1 MSIKSFPIRC
11 IEYLLK
17 YKYIFLT
24 VVIVLTAFFA
34 YHLAHLRIATDFFSL
49 YPPKHEHIKLYNKY
63 RHMFG
68 TANILVGAVEVK
80 KGDIYTVKTIEK
92 IDGLTRDIIST
103 PGVNTQ
109 QVISITHPK
118 VKKITVGYNGVQI
131 EPLIGQLP
139 KNQRDLD
146 LIREGVDTTAG
157 IWGVYISGDLKT
169 ATIFAGVWEEGVD
182 PDALYN
188 RLEILKAKYNDDNI
202 KIRFTGFP
210 ALYAYIYHLAPQV
223 YLVLVC
229 TLVIMFLLLFFYFR
243 NIRGLV
249 LPMISMAVS
258 AVWGLGFASLLGIA
272 LDPLIL
278 VIPILISA
286 RCLSHSTQKMARY
299 EDEFI
304 AQKDKYKAIVT
315 AYGEMLT
322 PSMLAHATD
331 ATGVI
336 MISVVT
342 IPLMREMSFF
352 SVFWIIS
359 MIPSID
365 ILNPIWLSFMK
376 PPTEASQKRYQA
388 SGHIYDFLARIL
400 AIPMSKNKYHLIALG
415 IALAVFISGGI
426 FVRDLKVG
434 NTETGAVMLYPNH
447 PYNEDNRFINS
458 NFAGSNQLVII
469 AEGKKEGAI
478 KSPDAL
484 AQLEEMQAFMVEH
497 GGAGATL
504 TITDLLKTSYQMFHE
519 GIPAW
524 QMIPEKIEYIYQIY
538 FLIEQGSDPGE
549 MDRYI
554 DPTWTN
560 ATITC
565 YYPRYDNTIIKESI
579 ENARKYIQEHER
591 KGSDISFKLAGGIMG
606 ILYAVN
612 KEVEWSYWA
621 SMIAV
626 FSAVFVM
633 CSLVFRSIVAGIVLM
648 IPLMLS
654 QILCDSFMLMK
665 GIDLNI
671 NSLPVASIAVGTG
684 VDYGIYLVA
693 RIVEELRLS
702 NMDYDIASLKAI
714 RTTGRAIIF
723 TATTMVGGV
732 ILWTFM
738 DLKFQAEMGL
748 LLGLLMFLNMVN
760 ALVFIPILVKRL
772 KPNFVTKKLG
782 I

>member
-1 MSIKSFPIRC
+1 MSKKPITHRC

-17 YKYIFLT
+17 YKYAFLIG
-24 VVIVLTAFFA
+24 VILITGFFA
-34 YHLAHLRIATDFFSL
+34 YQLAHIHVATDFFSL
-49 YPPKHEHIKLYNKY
+49 YPPRHEHIKLYNKY

-68 TANILVGAVEVK
+68 TANILAGAVEVK
-80 KGDIYTVKTIEK
+80 NGDIFNIKTIHK
-92 IDGLTRDIIST
+92 IDGLTRDIMST

-118 VKKITVGYNGVQI
+118 VKKVTNTYSGIVV
-131 EPLIGQLP
+131 EPLIRAMPQ
-139 KNQRDLD
+139 NQIDIDR
-146 LIREGVDTTAG
+146 IKEGVDVTAG
-157 IWGVYISGDLKT
+157 IRGVYIGGDSKS
-169 ATIFAGVWEEGVD
+169 AIVFAGFWEEGVD
-182 PDALYN
+182 PDALYY
-188 RLEILKAKYNDDNI
+188 RLEDLKKKYNDANHQ
-202 KIRFTGFP
+202 IRFTGFP
-210 ALYAYIYHLAPQV
+210 ALYAFIYHLAPQV

-229 TLVIMFLLLFFYFR
+229 TLIIMFMLLFFYFR
-243 NIRGLV
+243 NMRGLV
-249 LPMISMAVS
+249 LPMISTVVS
-258 AVWGLGFASLLGIA
+258 AIWGLGFAALLKIPV
-272 LDPLIL
+272 DPLIM

-299 EDEFI
+299 EDEYI
-304 AQKDKYKAIVT
+304 AQKDKTGAIVT

-322 PSMLAHATD
+322 PSMLSHLTD
-331 ATGVI
+331 ATGVAMI
-336 MISVVT
+336 MFVT
-342 IPLMREMSFF
+342 IPLMRETSYF

-376 PPTEASQKRYQA
+376 APTEASQKRYQA
-388 SGHIYDFLARIL
+388 SGHSYDFLARIM
-400 AIPMSKNKYHLIALG
+400 AIPMAKNKYHWIAIGLAAIIF
-415 IALAVFISGGI
+415 IAGGI

-434 NTETGAVMLYPNH
+434 NTETGAVMLYMDH
-447 PYNEDNRFINS
+447 PYNLDNVYVNTHY
-458 NFAGSNQLVII
+458 AGSNQMVII
-469 AEGKKEGAI
+469 AEGSKEGIMRTA
-478 KSPDAL
+478 PAL
-484 AQLEEMQAFMVEH
+484 AQLEEMQAFMVEQ

-504 TITDLLKTSYQMFHE
+504 TMTDILKAAYQMFHE
-519 GIPAW
+519 GIPQW
-524 QMIPEKIEYIYQIY
+524 NMIPETREYIYQIY
-538 FLIEQGSDPGE
+538 YMLSATSAPGE
-549 MDRYI
+549 MDRYV

-560 ATITC
+560 ATVTC
-565 YYPRYDNTIIKESI
+565 FFPRYDNTVIRESI
-579 ENARKYIQEHER
+579 DKARVFIKDQATKNTGVNYR
-591 KGSDISFKLAGGIMG
+591 LAGGIMG

-612 KEVEWSYWA
+612 EEVEYSYWA

-626 FSAVFVM
+626 FTSVFLM
-633 CSLVFRSIVAGIVLM
+633 CSIVFRSIMAGVVLM

-684 VDYGIYLVA
+684 VDYGIYLIA
-693 RIVEELRLS
+693 RIAEELKAS
-702 NMDYDIASLKAI
+702 NMDYDFACLRSIK
-714 RTTGRAIIF
+714 TTGRAIIF

-732 ILWTFM
+732 ILWTFI

-772 KPNFVTKKLG
+772 KPTFVMKKLG